1 MKNMARGVIL
11 SANQRSKQDMLTA
24 PELTVIGIIAVLLA
38 LIAFTRLR
46 IDIIALIVLLM
57 VALTRLVSPADAL
70 SGFSSSVVITIIGL
84 LVITRGLEQAGVM
97 QWVARQ
103 LQTYGRG
110 SEAKLI
116 ALVMSAGAAVSLL
129 MNNVAAGA
137 VLLPAVLQV
146 SRDGG
151 AAASKLMMPLAFGVT
166 VGGMAT
172 YFTTAN
178 ILMSELL
185 IAQGIAGLG
194 MLDFLP
200 VGGMIVAAGLLYMLS
215 FGRRLLPNR
224 ASLTQSFHQVDL
236 RDTYELAEQMWQV
249 RVAPGSRLANQ
260 TVQDSDINAELGLT
274 VAAVWRG
281 GETIT
286 IPKSNQMIYPADE
299 LLIVGREDRL
309 EQLLAW
315 GNELIDSEKHAV
327 QGVLPI
333 EPIEIMIAPRS
344 NAIGKTLSQMKLN
357 RDAGLLAMALWRDG
371 QSFHTDVRKM
381 PLQVGDAILVV
392 GQSSDIQN
400 LSHNSNF
407 ILPAGE
413 YSAQAVES
421 RKAPYAV
428 GITAIVLALAF
439 LNIVALPIAML
450 AGAAAMV
457 LTRCLRM
464 EQFYDAVDWRTI
476 FLVAGMLPL
485 SLAMAETGLADRVGA
500 LLEVGLMNASPLLLF
515 AVIALLTMMVAQVI
529 GGQVT
534 PLLVG
539 PIAIKAAL
547 QMGIDPRAMALAV
560 AMACSLA
567 FITPISHPV
576 NILVMG
582 PGGYKFSDFSKV
594 GFGMTLVT
602 LLTMMLGLALLW
614 GV

>member
-1 MKNMARGVIL
+1 MPFRPRKVIL
-11 SANQRSKQDMLTA
+11 VPMNPNALSS
-24 PELTVIGIIAVLLA
+24 PELTVIAIIVAALA

-46 IDIIALIVLLM
+46 IDIIALLVLLM
-57 VALTRLVSPADAL
+57 VTLTGLVPADAAL

-84 LVITRGLEQAGVM
+84 LVITRGLEQTGVM

-103 LQTYGRG
+103 LQAYGRG

-116 ALVMSAGAAVSLL
+116 ALVMAAGAAVSLL
-129 MNNVAAGA
+129 MNNVAAAA

-146 SRDGG
+146 ARDGDV
-151 AAASKLMMPLAFGVT
+151 AASKLMIPLAFGVT
-166 VGGMAT
+166 LGGMAT

-194 MLDFLP
+194 MLDFMP
-200 VGGMIVAAGLLYMLS
+200 VGGMIVAAGLLYMLLA
-215 FGRRLLPNR
+215 GRRALPDR
-224 ASLTQSFHQVDL
+224 VSLSQAYHHVNL
-236 RDTYELAEQMWQV
+236 RDTYELAEQIWRV
-249 RVAPGSRLANQ
+249 RVNPGSRLARQ
-260 TVQDSDINAELGLT
+260 TVQESDINAELGLT

-281 GETIT
+281 RETIT
-286 IPKSNQMIYPADE
+286 IPKSSQVIYPADE
-299 LLIVGREDRL
+299 LLIVGREERL
-309 EQLLAW
+309 RQLLAW
-315 GNELIDSEKHAV
+315 DIELIEDGARAAADE
-327 QGVLPI
+327 LPI

-344 NAIGKTLSQMKLN
+344 TAIGKTLSELKLN

-371 QSFHTDVRKM
+371 ESFHTDVRKM

-392 GQSSDIQN
+392 GQSADIQK
-400 LSHNSNF
+400 LSRNSNF

-413 YSAQAVES
+413 YSAQTIAS
-421 RKAPYAV
+421 GKAPYAL
-428 GITAIVLALAF
+428 GITAIALALAIF
-439 LNIVALPIAML
+439 NIIPLAIAML
-450 AGAAAMV
+450 AGAAAMA

-464 EQFYDAVDWRTI
+464 DQFYAAVDWRTV

-485 SLAMAETGLADRVGA
+485 SLAITESGLADRVGA
-500 LLEVGLMNASPLLLF
+500 FLELRLSDASPLLLT
-515 AVIALLTMMVAQVI
+515 AVIALLTMVVVQVI

-547 QMGIDPRAMALAV
+547 QLGIDPRAMALAV

-576 NILVMG
+576 NILMMG
-582 PGGYKFSDFSKV
+582 PGGYRFSDFLKV
-594 GFGMTLVT
+594 GAGMTVVALAAM
-602 LLTMMLGLALLW
+602 LLGLALLW

>member
-1 MKNMARGVIL
+1 
-11 SANQRSKQDMLTA
+11 MLTY
-24 PELTVIGIIAVLLA
+24 PELTVIGIIVVLLA

-46 IDIIALIVLLM
+46 IDIIALLVLLM
-57 VALTRLVSPADAL
+57 VALTRLVPASDAL

-84 LVITRGLEQAGVM
+84 LVITRGLEQTGVM

-103 LQTYGRG
+103 LSAFGRG

-116 ALVMSAGAAVSLL
+116 ALVMLAGAAVSLL

-151 AAASKLMMPLAFGVT
+151 VAASKLMIPLAFGVT
-166 VGGMAT
+166 LGGMAT

-194 MLDFLP
+194 MLDFMP
-200 VGGMIVAAGLLYMLS
+200 VGGMIVAAGLLYMLL
-215 FGRRLLPNR
+215 FGRRTLPDR
-224 ASLTQSFHQVDL
+224 ASLTQSFHQIDL

-249 RVAPGSRLANQ
+249 RVTPGSRLAYQ
-260 TVQDSDINAELGLT
+260 TVQESDINAELGLT
-274 VAAVWRG
+274 VAAIWRER
-281 GETIT
+281 ETIT
-286 IPKSNQMIYPADE
+286 IPKSTQVIYPADE

-315 GNELIDSEKHAV
+315 GNELIESDKHAV

-413 YSAQAVES
+413 YSAQAIES
-421 RKAPYAV
+421 RKAPYAIL
-428 GITAIVLALAF
+428 ITASALALAIF
-439 LNIVALPIAML
+439 NIIPLPIAML

-464 EQFYDAVDWRTI
+464 EQFYAAVDWRTI
-476 FLVAGMLPL
+476 FLIAGMLPL
-485 SLAMAETGLADRVGA
+485 SLAMAETGLADRVGTI
-500 LLEVGLMNASPLLLF
+500 LELSLMNASPLLLF
-515 AVIALLTMMVAQVI
+515 AAIALLTMLVVQVI

-547 QMGIDPRAMALAV
+547 QLGIDPRAMALAV
-560 AMACSLA
+560 AMSCSLA

-576 NILVMG
+576 NILMMG

-594 GFGMTLVT
+594 GIGMTIVT
-602 LLTMMLGLALLW
+602 LLAMMLGLTVIW

>member
-1 MKNMARGVIL
+1 
-11 SANQRSKQDMLTA
+11 MLTSA
-24 PELTVIGIIAVLLA
+24 ETTVIGIIAILLG
-38 LIAFTRLR
+38 LIFFTRLR
-46 IDIIALIVLLM
+46 IDIIALLVLLM
-57 VALTRLVSPADAL
+57 VALARLVPADAAL

-84 LVITRGLEQAGVM
+84 LVITRALEQTGVM
-97 QWVARQ
+97 QWIARQ

-116 ALVMSAGAAVSLL
+116 ALVMSAGAAVSLF
-129 MNNVAAGA
+129 MNNVAAAA

-146 SRDGG
+146 ARESGV
-151 AAASKLMMPLAFGVT
+151 AASKLMIPLAFGVT

-178 ILMSELL
+178 ILMSEVL

-194 MLDFLP
+194 MLDFVP
-200 VGGMIVAAGLLYMLS
+200 VGGMIVAAGLLYMLVL
-215 FGRRLLPNR
+215 GRRLLPDR

-236 RDTYELAEQMWQV
+236 HDTYELAEQMWQV

-260 TVQDSDINAELGLT
+260 TVQESDINAELGLT

-281 GETIT
+281 RETIT

-315 GNELIDSEKHAV
+315 GNELIESDKHAV
-327 QGVLPI
+327 QGELPI

-381 PLQVGDAILVV
+381 PLKVGDAILVV
-392 GQSSDIQN
+392 GQSTDIQN
-400 LSHNSNF
+400 LSNNSNF

-413 YSAQAVES
+413 YSAQSIES
-421 RKAPYAV
+421 GKAPYAV
-428 GITAIVLALAF
+428 GITVMVLALAI
-439 LNIVALPIAML
+439 LQIVHLPIAML

-464 EQFYDAVDWRTI
+464 EEFYAAVDWRTI

-485 SLAMAETGLADRVGA
+485 SLALTETGLADRVGA
-500 LLEVGLMNASPLLLF
+500 FMELRLMNASPLLLF
-515 AVIALLTMMVAQVI
+515 AVNALLTMLVVQVI

-539 PIAIKAAL
+539 PIAINAAL
-547 QMGIDPRAMALAV
+547 QMGVDPRAMAVAV

-576 NILVMG
+576 NILMMG

-594 GFGMTLVT
+594 GLGMTIVT
-602 LLTMMLGLALLW
+602 LLTMLLGFSLLW

>member
-1 MKNMARGVIL
+1 
-11 SANQRSKQDMLTA
+11 MLTS
-24 PELTVIGIIAVLLA
+24 PEITVIGIIAILLG
-38 LIAFTRLR
+38 LIFFTRLR
-46 IDIIALIVLLM
+46 IDIIALLVLLM
-57 VALTRLVSPADAL
+57 VALAQLVPPSDAL

-84 LVITRGLEQAGVM
+84 LVITRALQQTGVM
-97 QWVARQ
+97 QWIARQ

-116 ALVMSAGAAVSLL
+116 ALVMSAGAAVSLF

-146 SRDGG
+146 SRDSGVS
-151 AAASKLMMPLAFGVT
+151 ASKLMIPLAFGVT

-178 ILMSELL
+178 ILMSEVL

-194 MLDFLP
+194 MLDFVP
-200 VGGMIVAAGLLYMLS
+200 VGGMIVAAGLLYMLL
-215 FGRRLLPNR
+215 FGRQLLPDR
-224 ASLTQSFHQVDL
+224 ASLTQSFHQIDL

-249 RVAPGSRLANQ
+249 RVTPGSRLANQ
-260 TVQDSDINAELGLT
+260 TVQESDINAELGLT

-281 GETIT
+281 RETIT

-315 GNELIDSEKHAV
+315 GNELIESDKHAV

-344 NAIGKTLSQMKLN
+344 TAIGKTLSQMKLN

-381 PLQVGDAILVV
+381 PLKVGDAILVV

-400 LSHNSNF
+400 LSNNSNF

-413 YSAQAVES
+413 YSAQAIES
-421 RKAPYAV
+421 RKAPFAV
-428 GITAIVLALAF
+428 GITVMVLALAI
-439 LNIVALPIAML
+439 LQIVHLPIAML

-464 EQFYDAVDWRTI
+464 EEFYAAVDWRTI

-485 SLAMAETGLADRVGA
+485 SLALTETGLADRVGA
-500 LLEVGLMNASPLLLF
+500 FLEMSLMNASPLLLF
-515 AVIALLTMMVAQVI
+515 AVIALLTMLVVQVI

-539 PIAIKAAL
+539 PIAINAAL
-547 QMGIDPRAMALAV
+547 QMGIDPRAMAVAV

-576 NILVMG
+576 NILMMG

-594 GFGMTLVT
+594 GIGMTIVT
-602 LLTMMLGLALLW
+602 LLTMLLGFSLLW

>member
-1 MKNMARGVIL
+1 
-11 SANQRSKQDMLTA
+11 MLTY
-24 PELTVIGIIAVLLA
+24 PEITVIGIIIVLLA

-46 IDIIALIVLLM
+46 IDIIALLVLLM
-57 VALTRLVSPADAL
+57 VALARLVPAGDAL

-84 LVITRGLEQAGVM
+84 LVITRGLEQTGVM

-103 LQTYGRG
+103 LYAFGRG
-110 SEAKLI
+110 SEPKLI

-129 MNNVAAGA
+129 MNNVAAAA

-151 AAASKLMMPLAFGVT
+151 VAASKLMIPLAFGVT

-185 IAQGIAGLG
+185 IAQGIAGLT
-194 MLDFLP
+194 MLDFMP
-200 VGGMIVAAGLLYMLS
+200 VGGMIVAAGLLYMLLL
-215 FGRRLLPNR
+215 GRRLLPER
-224 ASLTQSFHQVDL
+224 ASLTQSLHQINL
-236 RDTYELAEQMWQV
+236 HDTYELADRMWLV
-249 RVAPGSRLANQ
+249 RVMPGSRLAHQ
-260 TVQDSDINAELGLT
+260 TVQESDINAKLGLT
-274 VAAVWRG
+274 VAAIWRG
-281 GETIT
+281 RETIT
-286 IPKSNQMIYPADE
+286 IPKSTQVIYPADE
-299 LLIVGREDRL
+299 LLIVGREERL
-309 EQLLAW
+309 QLFLAW
-315 GNELIDSEKHAV
+315 GIDVIEDGAQAVASE
-327 QGVLPI
+327 LPI

-344 NAIGKTLSQMKLN
+344 NAIGKTLSQLKLN
-357 RDAGLLAMALWRDG
+357 RDSGLLAVALWRDG

-400 LSHNSNF
+400 LSHNSSF

-413 YSAQAVES
+413 YSAQAIDGS
-421 RKAPYAV
+421 KAPYAI
-428 GITAIVLALAF
+428 GITALVLALSF
-439 LNIVALPIAML
+439 LNLVPLAIAML

-464 EQFYDAVDWRTI
+464 EQFYEAVDWRTV
-476 FLVAGMLPL
+476 FLIAGMLPL
-485 SLAMAETGLADRVGA
+485 SLAITETGLADRVGTI
-500 LLEVGLMNASPLLLF
+500 LELSLSNASPLLLF
-515 AVIALLTMMVAQVI
+515 AAIALLTMLVVQVI

-547 QMGIDPRAMALAV
+547 QLGIDPRAMALAV

-576 NILVMG
+576 NILMMG
-582 PGGYKFSDFSKV
+582 PGGYKFSDFPKV
-594 GFGMTLVT
+594 GLGMTIVT
-602 LLTMMLGLALLW
+602 LVAMMLGLALLW

>member
-1 MKNMARGVIL
+1 ML
-11 SANQRSKQDMLTA
+11 SL
-24 PELTVIGIIAVLLA
+24 PEITVIGIILVLLA
-38 LIAFTRLR
+38 LIGFTRLR
-46 IDIIALIVLLM
+46 IDLIALLVLLM
-57 VALTRLVSPADAL
+57 VALTGLVPPGDAL
-70 SGFSSSVVITIIGL
+70 SGFSSAVVITIIGL
-84 LVITRGLEQAGVM
+84 LAVTRGLEQTGVM
-97 QWVARQ
+97 QWVARG
-103 LQTYGRG
+103 LQAYGRG

-129 MNNVAAGA
+129 MNNVAAAA
-137 VLLPAVLQV
+137 VLLPAILQV
-146 SRDGG
+146 SRDSGV
-151 AAASKLMMPLAFGVT
+151 AASKLMIPLAFGVT

-185 IAQGIAGLG
+185 ISQGIAGLG
-194 MLDFLP
+194 MWDFMP
-200 VGGMIVAAGLLYMLS
+200 VGGMIVATGLLYMLL
-215 FGRRLLPNR
+215 FGRRALPDR
-224 ASLTQSFHQVDL
+224 ASLTQFFHQDDL
-236 RDTYELAEQMWQV
+236 HDTYELADRMWLV
-249 RVAPGSRLANQ
+249 RVLPGSRLAQQ
-260 TVQDSDINAELGLT
+260 TVQESDINAELGLT

-281 GETIT
+281 RETIA
-286 IPKSNQMIYPADE
+286 IPKSTQVIYPADK
-299 LLIVGREDRL
+299 LLIVGREERL
-309 EQLLAW
+309 QQLMAW
-315 GNELIDSEKHAV
+315 GIELIEGGA
-327 QGVLPI
+327 QAAAGELPI

-400 LSHNSNF
+400 LSRNSNF

-413 YSAQAVES
+413 YSAQATDS
-421 RKAPYAV
+421 RKAPFAV
-428 GITAIVLALAF
+428 GITVLVLSLSF
-439 LNIVALPIAML
+439 LNIVPLPIAML
-450 AGAAAMV
+450 AGAAAMA

-464 EQFYDAVDWRTI
+464 EQFYAAVDWRTI

-485 SLAMAETGLADRVGA
+485 SLAITETGLADRVSA
-500 LLEVGLMNASPLLLF
+500 FLESGLMNASPLLLF
-515 AVIALLTMMVAQVI
+515 AVIALLTMLVVQVI

-539 PIAIKAAL
+539 PIAINAAL
-547 QMGIDPRAMALAV
+547 QLGLDPRAMAVAV

-576 NILVMG
+576 NILMMG
-582 PGGYKFSDFSKV
+582 PGGYKFSDFPKV
-594 GFGMTLVT
+594 GAGMTIVT
-602 LLTMMLGLALLW
+602 LLAMLLGLKVIW

>member
-1 MKNMARGVIL
+1 
-11 SANQRSKQDMLTA
+11 MLTT
-24 PELTVIGIIAVLLA
+24 PEITVIGIIAILLG
-38 LIAFTRLR
+38 LIFFTRLR
-46 IDIIALIVLLM
+46 IDLIALLVLLM
-57 VALTRLVSPADAL
+57 VALTRLVAPSDAL

-84 LVITRGLEQAGVM
+84 LVITRALEQTGVM
-97 QWVARQ
+97 QWAARQ

-116 ALVMSAGAAVSLL
+116 ALVMSAGAAVSLI

-146 SRDGG
+146 SRDSGV
-151 AAASKLMMPLAFGVT
+151 AASKLMIPLAFGVT

-178 ILMSELL
+178 ILMSEVL

-194 MLDFLP
+194 MLDFMP
-200 VGGMIVAAGLLYMLS
+200 VGGMIVAAGLLYMLV
-215 FGRRLLPNR
+215 FGRRLLPDR

-236 RDTYELAEQMWQV
+236 HDTYDLAEQMWQV
-249 RVAPGSRLANQ
+249 RVNPGSRLANQ
-260 TVQDSDINAELGLT
+260 TVQESDINAELGLT

-281 GETIT
+281 RETIT

-309 EQLLAW
+309 AQLLAW
-315 GNELIDSEKHAV
+315 GNELIESDKHAV

-344 NAIGKTLSQMKLN
+344 NAIGKTLSEMKLN

-400 LSHNSNF
+400 LSNNSNF

-413 YSAQAVES
+413 YSAQATES
-421 RKAPYAV
+421 GKAPYAV
-428 GITAIVLALAF
+428 GITVMVLALAF
-439 LNIVALPIAML
+439 LQIAPTPIAML

-464 EQFYDAVDWRTI
+464 EQFYAAVDWRTI

-485 SLAMAETGLADRVGA
+485 SLALTETGLADRIGA
-500 LLEVGLMNASPLLLF
+500 FLELSLTNASPLLLF
-515 AVIALLTMMVAQVI
+515 AAIALLTMLVVQVI

-547 QMGIDPRAMALAV
+547 QMGIDPRAMAVAV

-567 FITPISHPV
+567 FITPMSHPV
-576 NILVMG
+576 NILMMG

-594 GFGMTLVT
+594 GIGMTIVT
-602 LLTMMLGLALLW
+602 LLTMLLGFSLLW

>member
-1 MKNMARGVIL
+1 
-11 SANQRSKQDMLTA
+11 MLTS
-24 PELTVIGIIAVLLA
+24 PEITVIGIIAILLG
-38 LIAFTRLR
+38 LIFFTRLR
-46 IDIIALIVLLM
+46 IDIIALLVLLM
-57 VALTRLVSPADAL
+57 VALAQLVPPGDAL

-84 LVITRGLEQAGVM
+84 LVMTRALEQTGVM
-97 QWVARQ
+97 QWIARQ
-103 LQTYGRG
+103 LQSYGRG

-116 ALVMSAGAAVSLL
+116 ALVMSVGAAVSLF

-151 AAASKLMMPLAFGVT
+151 VSASKLMIPLAFGVT

-178 ILMSELL
+178 ILMSEVL

-194 MLDFLP
+194 MLDFAP
-200 VGGMIVAAGLLYMLS
+200 VGGMIVAAGLLYMLL
-215 FGRRLLPNR
+215 FGRRLLPDR
-224 ASLTQSFHQVDL
+224 ASLTQSFHQDDL
-236 RDTYELAEQMWQV
+236 HDTYELAEQMWQV
-249 RVAPGSRLANQ
+249 RVTPGSRLANQ
-260 TVQDSDINAELGLT
+260 TVQESDINAELGLT

-281 GETIT
+281 RETIT

-315 GNELIDSEKHAV
+315 GNELIESDTHAV
-327 QGVLPI
+327 QGELPI

-400 LSHNSNF
+400 LSNNSNF

-413 YSAQAVES
+413 YSAQAIES
-421 RKAPYAV
+421 RKAPFAV
-428 GITAIVLALAF
+428 GITVVVLALAI
-439 LNIVALPIAML
+439 LQIVHLPIAML

-464 EQFYDAVDWRTI
+464 EEFYAAVDWRTI

-485 SLAMAETGLADRVGA
+485 SLALTETGLADRVGA
-500 LLEVGLMNASPLLLF
+500 FLEMSLMNASPLLLF
-515 AVIALLTMMVAQVI
+515 AVIALLTMLVVQVI

-539 PIAIKAAL
+539 PIAINAAL
-547 QMGIDPRAMALAV
+547 QMGIDPRAMAVAV

-567 FITPISHPV
+567 FMTPISHPV
-576 NILVMG
+576 NILMMG

-594 GFGMTLVT
+594 GIGMTIVT
-602 LLTMMLGLALLW
+602 LLTMLLGFSLLW

>member
-1 MKNMARGVIL
+1 
-11 SANQRSKQDMLTA
+11 MLTY
-24 PELTVIGIIAVLLA
+24 PELTVIGIIVILLA

-46 IDIIALIVLLM
+46 IDLIALLVLLM
-57 VALTRLVSPADAL
+57 VALTQLVPPGDAL
-70 SGFSSSVVITIIGL
+70 SGFSSAVVITIIGL
-84 LVITRGLEQAGVM
+84 LVITRSLEQTGVM

-103 LQTYGRG
+103 LCAYGRG

-129 MNNVAAGA
+129 MNNVAAAA

-151 AAASKLMMPLAFGVT
+151 VAASKLMIPLAFGVT

-194 MLDFLP
+194 MLDFMP
-200 VGGMIVAAGLLYMLS
+200 VGGMIVAAGLLYMLL
-215 FGRRLLPNR
+215 FGRRLLPDR

-236 RDTYELAEQMWQV
+236 RDTYELADRMWLA
-249 RVAPGSRLANQ
+249 RVMPGSRLAHQ
-260 TVQDSDINAELGLT
+260 TVQDSDINAALGLT

-281 GETIT
+281 RETIT
-286 IPKSNQMIYPADE
+286 IPKSTQVIYPDDE
-299 LLIVGREDRL
+299 LLIVGREERL
-309 EQLLAW
+309 QQLLAW
-315 GNELIDSEKHAV
+315 GIELIEGGARAV
-327 QGVLPI
+327 AGELPI

-344 NAIGKTLSQMKLN
+344 NAIGKTLSEMKLN

-371 QSFHTDVRKM
+371 RSYHTDVRKM

-392 GQSSDIQN
+392 GQSPDIQN
-400 LSHNSNF
+400 LSNNSNF

-413 YSAQAVES
+413 YSAQTVES

-428 GITAIVLALAF
+428 GITAIVLALSF
-439 LNIVALPIAML
+439 LNIVPLPIAML

-464 EQFYDAVDWRTI
+464 EQFYAAVDWRTI

-485 SLAMAETGLADRVGA
+485 SLAITETGLADRVGA
-500 LLEVGLMNASPLLLF
+500 FLELSLMNASPLSLF
-515 AVIALLTMMVAQVI
+515 AVIVLLTMLVVQVI

-567 FITPISHPV
+567 FLTPISHPV
-576 NILVMG
+576 NILMMG

-594 GFGMTLVT
+594 GIGMTIVT
-602 LLTMMLGLALLW
+602 LLAMMLGLTLIW

>member
-1 MKNMARGVIL
+1 
-11 SANQRSKQDMLTA
+11 MLTS
-24 PELTVIGIIAVLLA
+24 PEITVIGIIAILLG
-38 LIAFTRLR
+38 LIFFTRLR
-46 IDIIALIVLLM
+46 IDIIALLVLLM
-57 VALTRLVSPADAL
+57 VALAQLVPPSDAL

-84 LVITRGLEQAGVM
+84 LVITRALQQTGVM
-97 QWVARQ
+97 QWIARQ

-116 ALVMSAGAAVSLL
+116 ALVMSAGAAVSLF
-129 MNNVAAGA
+129 MSNVAAGA

-146 SRDGG
+146 SRDSGVS
-151 AAASKLMMPLAFGVT
+151 ASKLMIPLAFGVT

-178 ILMSELL
+178 ILMSEVL

-194 MLDFLP
+194 MLDFVP
-200 VGGMIVAAGLLYMLS
+200 VGGMIVAAGLLYMLL
-215 FGRRLLPNR
+215 FGRQLLPDR
-224 ASLTQSFHQVDL
+224 ASLTQSFHQIDL

-260 TVQDSDINAELGLT
+260 TVQESDINAELGLT

-281 GETIT
+281 RETIT

-315 GNELIDSEKHAV
+315 GNELIESDKHAV

-344 NAIGKTLSQMKLN
+344 TAIGKTLSQMKLN

-381 PLQVGDAILVV
+381 PLKVGDAILVV

-400 LSHNSNF
+400 LSNNSNF

-413 YSAQAVES
+413 YSAQAIES
-421 RKAPYAV
+421 RKAPFAV
-428 GITAIVLALAF
+428 GITVMVLALAV
-439 LNIVALPIAML
+439 LQIVHLPIAML

-464 EQFYDAVDWRTI
+464 EEFYAAVDWRTI

-485 SLAMAETGLADRVGA
+485 SLALTETGLADRVGA
-500 LLEVGLMNASPLLLF
+500 FLEMSLMNASPLLLF
-515 AVIALLTMMVAQVI
+515 AVIALLTMLVVQVI

-539 PIAIKAAL
+539 PIAINAAL
-547 QMGIDPRAMALAV
+547 QMGIDPRAMAVAV

-576 NILVMG
+576 NILMMG

-594 GFGMTLVT
+594 GIGMTIVT
-602 LLTMMLGLALLW
+602 LLTMLLGFSLLW

>member
-1 MKNMARGVIL
+1 
-11 SANQRSKQDMLTA
+11 MLTM
-24 PELTVIGIIAVLLA
+24 PELTVIAIIAVTLA

-46 IDIIALIVLLM
+46 IDLIALLVLLM
-57 VALTRLVSPADAL
+57 VALTELVPAAAAL

-84 LVITRGLEQAGVM
+84 LVITRGLEQTGVM

-103 LQTYGRG
+103 LQVYGRG

-146 SRDGG
+146 GRDCGV
-151 AAASKLMMPLAFGVT
+151 AASKLMIPLAFGVT

-185 IAQGIAGLG
+185 IAQGITGLG
-194 MLDFLP
+194 ILDFMP
-200 VGGMIVAAGLLYMLS
+200 VGGMIVAAGLLYMLLI
-215 FGRRLLPNR
+215 GRRLLPDG
-224 ASLTQSFHQVDL
+224 AALAQSSRQVDL
-236 RDTYELAEQMWQV
+236 RATYDMAGRMWQV
-249 RVAPGSRLANQ
+249 RVAPDSRLANQ
-260 TVQDSDINAELGLT
+260 TVQESDINAELGLT

-281 GETIT
+281 NETIA

-299 LLIVGREDRL
+299 LLIVGQEDRL
-309 EQLLAW
+309 QKLLDW
-315 GNELIDSEKHAV
+315 GNELIESGQRAV
-327 QGVLPI
+327 RGELPI

-344 NAIGKTLSQMKLN
+344 NAIGKTLSDMKLN

-371 QSFHTDVRKM
+371 QSFHADVRKI
-381 PLQVGDAILVV
+381 PLQVGDAILVM
-392 GQSSDIQN
+392 GQSSDIHN

-413 YSAQAVES
+413 YSAQATDS

-439 LNIVALPIAML
+439 LNIAPLPIAML
-450 AGAAAMV
+450 AGAAAMA
-457 LTRCLRM
+457 LTRCLTM
-464 EQFYDAVDWRTI
+464 EQFYTAVDWRTI

-485 SLAMAETGLADRVGA
+485 SLAITETGLADRVGL
-500 LLEVGLMNASPLLLF
+500 LLEMSLMNASPLLLF
-515 AVIALLTMMVAQVI
+515 AVIALLTMLVVQVI

-547 QMGIDPRAMALAV
+547 QMGIDPRAMAVAV

-576 NILVMG
+576 NILMMG
-582 PGGYKFSDFSKV
+582 PGGYKFSDFFKV
-594 GFGMTLVT
+594 GLGMTVVA
-602 LLTMMLGLALLW
+602 LLTMLLGLALVW

>member
-1 MKNMARGVIL
+1 
-11 SANQRSKQDMLTA
+11 MLTI
-24 PELTVIGIIAVLLA
+24 PELTVIGIIGVTLA

-46 IDIIALIVLLM
+46 IDIIALLALLM
-57 VALTRLVSPADAL
+57 VALTELVPAAAAL

-84 LVITRGLEQAGVM
+84 LVITSGLEQTGVM
-97 QWVARQ
+97 QWVARW
-103 LQTYGRG
+103 LQAYGRG

-146 SRDGG
+146 SRDSGV
-151 AAASKLMMPLAFGVT
+151 AASKLMIPLAFGVT

-185 IAQGIAGLG
+185 IAQDIAGLG
-194 MLDFLP
+194 FLDFLP
-200 VGGMIVAAGLLYMLS
+200 VGGLIVAAGLLYMLL
-215 FGRRLLPNR
+215 FGRRLLPDR
-224 ASLTQSFHQVDL
+224 PLLAHAFHQDNL
-236 RDTYELAEQMWQV
+236 HDTYELAEQMWLV
-249 RVAPGSRLANQ
+249 RVLPGSRLARQ
-260 TVQDSDINAELGLT
+260 TVQESDINAELGLT

-281 GETIT
+281 RETIT
-286 IPKSNQMIYPADE
+286 IPKSTQMIYPADE
-299 LLIVGREDRL
+299 LLIVGREERL
-309 EQLLAW
+309 QQLLAW
-315 GNELIDSEKHAV
+315 GAELVEGGAYAV
-327 QGVLPI
+327 ADELPI

-344 NAIGKTLSQMKLN
+344 NAIGKTLSQLKLN
-357 RDAGLLAMALWRDG
+357 RDAGLLAVALWRDG
-371 QSFHTDVRKM
+371 QSLHTDVRKI

-392 GQSSDIQN
+392 GQSADIQN

-413 YSAQAVES
+413 YSAQATDS

-428 GITAIVLALAF
+428 GITAVVLTLAI
-439 LNIVALPIAML
+439 LNVIPLPIAML
-450 AGAAAMV
+450 AGAAAMA
-457 LTRCLRM
+457 LSGCLSM
-464 EQFYDAVDWRTI
+464 QQFYAAVDWRVI

-485 SLAMAETGLADRVGA
+485 SLAITETGLADRVGA
-500 LLEVGLMNASPLLLF
+500 LLELNLMNASSLLLF
-515 AVIALLTMMVAQVI
+515 AVIALVTMVVVQVI

-547 QMGIDPRAMALAV
+547 QMGIDPRAMAVAV

-576 NILVMG
+576 NILIMG
-582 PGGYKFSDFSKV
+582 PGGYKFSDFSRV
-594 GFGMTLVT
+594 GAGMTVVA
-602 LLTMMLGLALLW
+602 LLTMLLGLALIW

>member
-1 MKNMARGVIL
+1 
-11 SANQRSKQDMLTA
+11 MLTSA
-24 PELTVIGIIAVLLA
+24 ETTVIGIIAILLG
-38 LIAFTRLR
+38 LIFFTRLR
-46 IDIIALIVLLM
+46 IDIIALLVLLM
-57 VALTRLVSPADAL
+57 VALARLVPADAAL

-84 LVITRGLEQAGVM
+84 LVITRALEQTGVM
-97 QWVARQ
+97 QWIARQ

-116 ALVMSAGAAVSLL
+116 ALVMSAGAAVSLF
-129 MNNVAAGA
+129 MNNVAAAA

-146 SRDGG
+146 ARESGV
-151 AAASKLMMPLAFGVT
+151 AASKLMIPLAFGVT

-178 ILMSELL
+178 ILMSEVL

-194 MLDFLP
+194 MLDFVP
-200 VGGMIVAAGLLYMLS
+200 VGGMIVAAGLLYMLLL
-215 FGRRLLPNR
+215 GRRLLPDR

-236 RDTYELAEQMWQV
+236 HDTYELAEQMWQV

-260 TVQDSDINAELGLT
+260 TVQESDINAELGLT

-281 GETIT
+281 RETIT

-315 GNELIDSEKHAV
+315 GNELIESDKHEV
-327 QGVLPI
+327 QGELPI

-400 LSHNSNF
+400 LSNNSNF

-413 YSAQAVES
+413 YSAQSIES
-421 RKAPYAV
+421 GKATYAV
-428 GITAIVLALAF
+428 GITVMVLALAI
-439 LNIVALPIAML
+439 LQIVHLPIAML

-464 EQFYDAVDWRTI
+464 EEFYAAVDWRTI

-485 SLAMAETGLADRVGA
+485 SLALTETGLADRVGA
-500 LLEVGLMNASPLLLF
+500 FLEMSLMNASPLLLF
-515 AVIALLTMMVAQVI
+515 AVNALLTMLVVQVI

-539 PIAIKAAL
+539 PIAINAAL
-547 QMGIDPRAMALAV
+547 QMGVDPRAMAVAV

-576 NILVMG
+576 NILMMG

-594 GFGMTLVT
+594 GLGMTIVT
-602 LLTMMLGLALLW
+602 LLTMLLGFSLLW

>member
-1 MKNMARGVIL
+1 
-11 SANQRSKQDMLTA
+11 MLTTG
-24 PELTVIGIIAVLLA
+24 ETTVIAIIAILLG
-38 LIAFTRLR
+38 LIFFTRLR
-46 IDIIALIVLLM
+46 IDIIALLVLLM
-57 VALTRLVSPADAL
+57 VALTQLVPASAAL

-84 LVITRGLEQAGVM
+84 LVITRGLEQTGVM

-103 LQTYGRG
+103 LHAYGRG

-146 SRDGG
+146 SRASGV
-151 AAASKLMMPLAFGVT
+151 AASKLMIPLAFGVT

-194 MLDFLP
+194 MLDFMP
-200 VGGMIVAAGLLYMLS
+200 VGGMIVAAGLLYMLL
-215 FGRRLLPNR
+215 FGRRTLPDR
-224 ASLTQSFHQVDL
+224 AALTDSTHQVDL
-236 RDTYELAEQMWQV
+236 RQAYELAERMWQV
-249 RVAPGSRLANQ
+249 RVTAGSRLANQ
-260 TVQDSDINAELGLT
+260 TVQESDINAELGLT

-281 GETIT
+281 RETIT

-315 GNELIDSEKHAV
+315 GNELIESDKHAV
-327 QGVLPI
+327 KGELPI

-344 NAIGKTLSQMKLN
+344 NAIGRTLSDMKLN

-371 QSFHTDVRKM
+371 KSFHTDVRNM

-392 GQSSDIQN
+392 GTSADIHN
-400 LSHNSNF
+400 LSRNSNF

-413 YSAQAVES
+413 YSAQTIES
-421 RKAPYAV
+421 GKAPYAV

-439 LNIVALPIAML
+439 ANIVPLPIAML
-450 AGAAAMV
+450 AGATAMA
-457 LTRCLRM
+457 LAGCLKI
-464 EQFYDAVDWRTI
+464 EQFYTAVDWRTV

-485 SLAMAETGLADRVGA
+485 SLAITETGLADRVGA
-500 LLEVGLMNASPLLLF
+500 FLELSLMDASPLLLL
-515 AVIALLTMMVAQVI
+515 AVIALLTMLVVQVI

-560 AMACSLA
+560 AMSCSLA

-582 PGGYKFSDFSKV
+582 AGGYKFSDFSRV
-594 GFGMTLVT
+594 GIGMTIVT
-602 LLTMMLGLALLW
+602 LLTMLLGLALLW

>member
-1 MKNMARGVIL
+1 
-11 SANQRSKQDMLTA
+11 MLTSA
-24 PELTVIGIIAVLLA
+24 ELTVIGIIAILLG
-38 LIAFTRLR
+38 LIFFTRLR
-46 IDIIALIVLLM
+46 IDIIALLVLLT
-57 VALTRLVSPADAL
+57 VALARLVPADAAL

-84 LVITRGLEQAGVM
+84 LVITSGLEQTGVM
-97 QWVARQ
+97 QWAARQ

-116 ALVMSAGAAVSLL
+116 ALVMAAGAAVSLL
-129 MNNVAAGA
+129 MNNVAAAA

-146 SRDGG
+146 SRDSGV
-151 AAASKLMMPLAFGVT
+151 AASKLMIPLAFGVT

-185 IAQGIAGLG
+185 TAQGIAGLG
-194 MLDFLP
+194 MLDFMP
-200 VGGMIVAAGLLYMLS
+200 VGGMIVAAGLLYMLLI
-215 FGRRLLPNR
+215 GRRLLPDR
-224 ASLTQSFHQVDL
+224 ASLTQAFNQVDL
-236 RDTYELAEQMWQV
+236 RDTYDLAERMWLV
-249 RVAPGSRLANQ
+249 RVLPGSRLAHQ
-260 TVQDSDINAELGLT
+260 TVGESDINAELGLT

-281 GETIT
+281 RETIT
-286 IPKSNQMIYPADE
+286 IPKSKQMIYPADK

-309 EQLLAW
+309 QQLLAW
-315 GNELIDSEKHAV
+315 GNELIEGGAKAV
-327 QGVLPI
+327 AGELPI
-333 EPIEIMIAPRS
+333 EPIEITIAPRS
-344 NAIGKTLSQMKLN
+344 DAIGKTLSQMKLN

-392 GQSSDIQN
+392 GQTADIEN
-400 LSHNSNF
+400 LSQNSNY

-413 YSAQAVES
+413 YSAQAIDS

-428 GITAIVLALAF
+428 GITAIVLTLSF
-439 LNIVALPIAML
+439 LNLLPIAIAML

-464 EQFYDAVDWRTI
+464 QQFYAAVDWRTV

-485 SLAMAETGLADRVGA
+485 SLAITESGLADRVGA
-500 LLEVGLMNASPLLLF
+500 FLELSLMNASPLLLF
-515 AVIALLTMMVAQVI
+515 AVIALLTMLVVQVI

-547 QMGIDPRAMALAV
+547 QMGIDPRALALAV

-576 NILVMG
+576 NILMMG

-594 GFGMTLVT
+594 GVGMTVVT
-602 LLTMMLGLALLW
+602 LLTMLLGLALLW

>member
-1 MKNMARGVIL
+1 MIMN
-11 SANQRSKQDMLTA
+11 SNMLTT
-24 PELTVIGIIAVLLA
+24 PELTVIGIIVVTLA

-46 IDIIALIVLLM
+46 IDIIALLVLLM
-57 VALTRLVSPADAL
+57 VALTRLVPADAAL

-84 LVITRGLEQAGVM
+84 LVITRGLEQTGVM

-103 LQTYGRG
+103 LQAYGRG

-137 VLLPAVLQV
+137 VLLPAVLQA
-146 SRDGG
+146 SRDSGV
-151 AAASKLMMPLAFGVT
+151 AASKLMIPLAFGVT

-194 MLDFLP
+194 MLDFMP
-200 VGGMIVAAGLLYMLS
+200 VGGMIVAAGLLYMLLA
-215 FGRRLLPNR
+215 GRRLLPDR
-224 ASLTQSFHQVDL
+224 ASLTQSFHQVNL

-249 RVAPGSRLANQ
+249 RVTPGSRLAHQ
-260 TVQDSDINAELGLT
+260 TVQESDINAELGLT

-281 GETIT
+281 RETIT

-315 GNELIDSEKHAV
+315 GNELIESDKHAV

-344 NAIGKTLSQMKLN
+344 NAIGKTLSELKLN

-392 GQSSDIQN
+392 GTSSDIQN
-400 LSHNSNF
+400 LSQNSNF
-407 ILPAGE
+407 ILPAGK
-413 YSAQAVES
+413 YSAQTIES
-421 RKAPYAV
+421 RKAPYAIL
-428 GITAIVLALAF
+428 ITASALALAI
-439 LNIVALPIAML
+439 LNIIPLPIAML
-450 AGAAAMV
+450 AGAATMA
-457 LTRCLRM
+457 LSGCLSM
-464 EQFYDAVDWRTI
+464 QQFYTAVDWRTI

-485 SLAMAETGLADRVGA
+485 SLAITETGLADRVGA
-500 LLEVGLMNASPLLLF
+500 FLELSLMNASPLLLF
-515 AVIALLTMMVAQVI
+515 AVIALLTMVVVQVI

-547 QMGIDPRAMALAV
+547 QMGIDPRAMAVAV

-576 NILVMG
+576 NILMMG
-582 PGGYKFSDFSKV
+582 PGGYKFSDFFKV
-594 GFGMTLVT
+594 GVGITIVTLVT
-602 LLTMMLGLALLW
+602 MLLGLALLW

>member
-1 MKNMARGVIL
+1 
-11 SANQRSKQDMLTA
+11 MLTSA
-24 PELTVIGIIAVLLA
+24 EITVIGIIAILLG
-38 LIAFTRLR
+38 LIFFTRLR
-46 IDIIALIVLLM
+46 IDIIALLVLLM
-57 VALTRLVSPADAL
+57 VALTRLVAPSDAL

-84 LVITRGLEQAGVM
+84 LVITRALEQTGVM
-97 QWVARQ
+97 QWIARQ

-116 ALVMSAGAAVSLL
+116 ALVMSAGAAVSLF

-146 SRDGG
+146 SRDSGV
-151 AAASKLMMPLAFGVT
+151 AASKLMIPLAFGVT

-178 ILMSELL
+178 ILMSEVL

-194 MLDFLP
+194 MLDFVP
-200 VGGMIVAAGLLYMLS
+200 VGGMIVAAGLLYMLL
-215 FGRRLLPNR
+215 FGRRLLPDR

-236 RDTYELAEQMWQV
+236 HDTYELAEQMWQV
-249 RVAPGSRLANQ
+249 RVTPGSRLANQ
-260 TVQDSDINAELGLT
+260 TVQESDINAELGLT

-281 GETIT
+281 RETIT

-315 GNELIDSEKHAV
+315 GNELIESDKHAV

-400 LSHNSNF
+400 LSNNSNF

-413 YSAQAVES
+413 YSAQAIES

-428 GITAIVLALAF
+428 GITVMVLALAV
-439 LNIVALPIAML
+439 LQIVPTPIAML

-464 EQFYDAVDWRTI
+464 EEFYAAVDWRTI

-485 SLAMAETGLADRVGA
+485 SLALTETGLADRVGA
-500 LLEVGLMNASPLLLF
+500 FLEMSLMNASPLLLF
-515 AVIALLTMMVAQVI
+515 AVIALLTMLVVQVI

-547 QMGIDPRAMALAV
+547 QMGIDPRAMAVAV

-576 NILVMG
+576 NILMMG

-594 GFGMTLVT
+594 GIGMTIVT
-602 LLTMMLGLALLW
+602 LLTMLLGFSLLW

>member
-1 MKNMARGVIL
+1 
-11 SANQRSKQDMLTA
+11 MLTP
-24 PELTVIGIIAVLLA
+24 PELTVIGIIVVLLA

-46 IDIIALIVLLM
+46 VDIIALLVLLM
-57 VALTRLVSPADAL
+57 VALTGLVSATEAL

-84 LVITRGLEQAGVM
+84 LVITRGLERTGVM

-103 LQTYGRG
+103 LEAYGRG
-110 SEAKLI
+110 SESKLI

-146 SRDGG
+146 SRDSGVS
-151 AAASKLMMPLAFGVT
+151 ASRLMIPLAFGVT

-194 MLDFLP
+194 MLDFMP
-200 VGGMIVAAGLLYMLS
+200 VGGMIVAAGLLYMLL
-215 FGRRLLPNR
+215 FGRRLLPDR
-224 ASLTQSFHQVDL
+224 ASLTQSLGRVDHVDL
-236 RDTYELAEQMWQV
+236 HDTYELADRMWLV
-249 RVAPGSRLANQ
+249 RVMPGSRLAGRS
-260 TVQDSDINAELGLT
+260 VQESDINAELGLT

-281 GETIT
+281 RETVA
-286 IPKSNQMIYPADE
+286 IPKSTQMIHPADE

-309 EQLLAW
+309 RQLLGW
-315 GNELIDSEKHAV
+315 GNELIEGGARAAADE
-327 QGVLPI
+327 LPI

-357 RDAGLLAMALWRDG
+357 RDSGLLAVALWRDG
-371 QSFHTDVRKM
+371 QSFHTDVRNM
-381 PLQVGDAILVV
+381 PLQVGDAVLVV

-400 LSHNSNF
+400 LSHNNNY

-413 YSAQAVES
+413 YSAHDIES
-421 RKAPYAV
+421 RKAPFAV
-428 GITAIVLALAF
+428 GITALVLTLSF
-439 LNIVALPIAML
+439 LNIVPLPIAML

-457 LTRCLRM
+457 LARCLPM
-464 EQFYDAVDWRTI
+464 EQFYAAVDWRTI

-485 SLAMAETGLADRVGA
+485 SLAITQSGLANRIGA
-500 LLEVGLMNASPLLLF
+500 LLELSLKNANPLLLF
-515 AVIALLTMMVAQVI
+515 TVVTLLTMLVVQVI

-576 NILVMG
+576 NILMMG
-582 PGGYKFSDFSKV
+582 PGGYKFSDFTRV
-594 GFGMTLVT
+594 GIGMTVVT
-602 LLTMMLGLALLW
+602 LLTMLAGLALLW

>member
-1 MKNMARGVIL
+1 ML
-11 SANQRSKQDMLTA
+11 SA
-24 PELTVIGIIAVLLA
+24 PELTVIGIIIVLLC

-46 IDIIALIVLLM
+46 IDIIALLVLLM
-57 VALTRLVSPADAL
+57 VALTGLVPPSAAL

-84 LVITRGLEQAGVM
+84 LVITRGLERTGVM
-97 QWVARQ
+97 QWVAGQ
-103 LQTYGRG
+103 LQRYGRG
-110 SEAKLI
+110 AEAKLI

-146 SRDGG
+146 SREGG
-151 AAASKLMMPLAFGVT
+151 VSASKLMIPLAFGVT

-194 MLDFLP
+194 MLDFMP
-200 VGGMIVAAGLLYMLS
+200 VGGMIVAAGLLYMLLV
-215 FGRRLLPNR
+215 GRRLLPDR
-224 ASLTQSFHQVDL
+224 ASRTQAFHQVDL
-236 RDTYELAEQMWQV
+236 QDTYELAERMWLV
-249 RVAPGSRLANQ
+249 RVLPGSRLAGRS
-260 TVQDSDINAELGLT
+260 VQESDINAQLGLT

-281 GETIT
+281 RETIA
-286 IPKSNQMIYPADE
+286 IPKSTQMIYAGDE
-299 LLIVGREDRL
+299 ILIVGQEDRL
-309 EQLLAW
+309 RQLLAW
-315 GNELIDSEKHAV
+315 GNALIEGGARDAADE
-327 QGVLPI
+327 LPI

-344 NAIGKTLSQMKLN
+344 NAIGQTLSQLKLN
-357 RDAGLLAMALWRDG
+357 RDAGLLAVALWRDG
-371 QSFHTDVRKM
+371 QSYHTDVRNM
-381 PLQVGDAILVV
+381 PLQVGDAVLVV
-392 GQSSDIQN
+392 GASSDIQD
-400 LSHNSNF
+400 LSRSSANF

-413 YSAQAVES
+413 YSAHDIEP

-439 LNIVALPIAML
+439 LQLVPLPIAML
-450 AGAAAMV
+450 AGAAAMA

-464 EQFYDAVDWRTI
+464 EQFYAAVDWRTI

-485 SLAMAETGLADRVGA
+485 GLAITESGLANRVGA
-500 LLEVGLMNASPLLLF
+500 LLESSLMHASPLLLY
-515 AVIALLTMMVAQVI
+515 AVVTLLTMLVAQVI

-547 QMGIDPRAMALAV
+547 QMGMDPRAMALAV

-576 NILVMG
+576 NILMMG
-582 PGGYKFSDFSKV
+582 PGGYRFSDFPRV
-594 GFGMTLVT
+594 GLGMTLAT
-602 LLTMMLGLALLW
+602 LATMLLGLALLW

>member
-1 MKNMARGVIL
+1 
-11 SANQRSKQDMLTA
+11 MLTSA
-24 PELTVIGIIAVLLA
+24 EITVIGIIAILLG
-38 LIAFTRLR
+38 LIFFTRLR
-46 IDIIALIVLLM
+46 IDIIALLVLLM
-57 VALTRLVSPADAL
+57 VALTRLVAPSDAL

-84 LVITRGLEQAGVM
+84 LVITRALEQTGVM
-97 QWVARQ
+97 QWIARQ

-116 ALVMSAGAAVSLL
+116 ALVMSAGAAVSLF

-146 SRDGG
+146 SRDSGV
-151 AAASKLMMPLAFGVT
+151 AASKLMIPLAFGVT

-178 ILMSELL
+178 ILMSEVL

-194 MLDFLP
+194 MLDFVP
-200 VGGMIVAAGLLYMLS
+200 VGGMIVAAGLLYMLL
-215 FGRRLLPNR
+215 FGRRLLPDR

-236 RDTYELAEQMWQV
+236 HDTYELAEQMWQV
-249 RVAPGSRLANQ
+249 RVTPGSRLANQ
-260 TVQDSDINAELGLT
+260 TVQESDINAELGLT

-281 GETIT
+281 RETIT

-315 GNELIDSEKHAV
+315 GNELIESDKHAV

-400 LSHNSNF
+400 LSNNSNF

-413 YSAQAVES
+413 YSAQ
-421 RKAPYAV
+421 
-428 GITAIVLALAF
+428 
-439 LNIVALPIAML
+439 
-450 AGAAAMV
+450 
-457 LTRCLRM
+457 
-464 EQFYDAVDWRTI
+464 D
-476 FLVAGMLPL
+476 
-485 SLAMAETGLADRVGA
+485 
-500 LLEVGLMNASPLLLF
+500 
-515 AVIALLTMMVAQVI
+515 
-529 GGQVT
+529 
-534 PLLVG
+534 
-539 PIAIKAAL
+539 
-547 QMGIDPRAMALAV
+547 
-560 AMACSLA
+560 
-567 FITPISHPV
+567 H
-576 NILVMG
+576 
-582 PGGYKFSDFSKV
+582 
-594 GFGMTLVT
+594 
-602 LLTMMLGLALLW
+602 
-614 GV
+614 

>member
-1 MKNMARGVIL
+1 MRYTFV
-11 SANQRSKQDMLTA
+11 MLTNS
-24 PELTVIGIIAVLLA
+24 ELTVIGIIVVTLG

-46 IDIIALIVLLM
+46 IDLIALLVLLM
-57 VALTRLVSPADAL
+57 VALAQLVPANAAL
-70 SGFSSSVVITIIGL
+70 SGFSSTVVITIIGL
-84 LVITRGLEQAGVM
+84 LVITSGLEQTGVM

-103 LQTYGRG
+103 LGAYGRG

-116 ALVMSAGAAVSLL
+116 ALVMLAGAAVSLL

-146 SRDGG
+146 SRESGV
-151 AAASKLMMPLAFGVT
+151 AASKLMIPLAFGVT

-185 IAQGIAGLG
+185 ITQGIAGLG
-194 MLDFLP
+194 MLDFMP
-200 VGGMIVAAGLLYMLS
+200 VGGMIVAAGLLYMLLL
-215 FGRRLLPNR
+215 GRRLLPDR
-224 ASLTQSFHQVDL
+224 TALTQSFHQVNL
-236 RDTYELAEQMWQV
+236 HDTYELAEQMWQI
-249 RVAPGSRLANQ
+249 RVTSDSRLANQ
-260 TVQDSDINAELGLT
+260 TVQESDINAELGLT

-281 GETIT
+281 RETIT
-286 IPKSNQMIYPADE
+286 IPKSHQMIFPADE
-299 LLIVGREDRL
+299 LLIVGHEDRL

-315 GNELIDSEKHAV
+315 GNELIESDKHAV
-327 QGVLPI
+327 KGVLPI
-333 EPIEIMIAPRS
+333 EPIEITIAPRS
-344 NAIGKTLSQMKLN
+344 NAIGKTLSDMKLN

-371 QSFHTDVRKM
+371 RSFHTDVRKM

-400 LSHNSNF
+400 LANNSNF

-413 YSAQAVES
+413 YSAQTIES
-421 RKAPYAV
+421 QKAPYAV

-439 LNIVALPIAML
+439 FNILPTPIAML
-450 AGAAAMV
+450 AGAAAMA

-464 EQFYDAVDWRTI
+464 EQFYAAVDWRTI

-485 SLAMAETGLADRVGA
+485 SLAITETGLADRVGGA
-500 LLEVGLMNASPLLLF
+500 LESSLMSANSLLLF
-515 AVIALLTMMVAQVI
+515 AIIALLTMAVVQVI

-547 QMGIDPRAMALAV
+547 QMGIDPRAMAMAV

-576 NILVMG
+576 NILMMG
-582 PGGYKFSDFSKV
+582 PGGYKFSDFSRV
-594 GFGMTLVT
+594 GIGMTVVA
-602 LLTMMLGLALLW
+602 LLAMLLGLALLW

>member
-1 MKNMARGVIL
+1 
-11 SANQRSKQDMLTA
+11 MLTP
-24 PELTVIGIIAVLLA
+24 PEVTVIGIIAVTLA

-46 IDIIALIVLLM
+46 IDLIALLVLLM
-57 VALTRLVSPADAL
+57 VALTELVPAADAL
-70 SGFSSSVVITIIGL
+70 SGFSSSVVLTIIGL
-84 LVITRGLEQAGVM
+84 LVVTRGLEQTGVM

-146 SRDGG
+146 ARDCGV
-151 AAASKLMMPLAFGVT
+151 AASKLMIPLAFGVT

-185 IAQGIAGLG
+185 ITQGISGLG
-194 MLDFLP
+194 ILDFMP
-200 VGGMIVAAGLLYMLS
+200 VGGMIVAAGLLYMLL
-215 FGRRLLPNR
+215 FGRRLLPDG
-224 ASLTQSFHQVDL
+224 ASLAQSSHQVDL
-236 RDTYELAEQMWQV
+236 RDTYDLAGRMWQV
-249 RVAPGSRLANQ
+249 RVAPDSRLANQ
-260 TVQDSDINAELGLT
+260 TVQESDINAELGLT

-281 GETIT
+281 NETIA

-299 LLIVGREDRL
+299 LLIVGQEDRL
-309 EQLLAW
+309 QQLLDW
-315 GNELIDSEKHAV
+315 GNELIESGQHAV
-327 QGVLPI
+327 RGELPI

-344 NAIGKTLSQMKLN
+344 NAIGKTLSDMKLN

-371 QSFHTDVRKM
+371 QSFHTDVRKI

-400 LSHNSNF
+400 LSRNSNF

-413 YSAQAVES
+413 YSAQTTDS

-428 GITAIVLALAF
+428 GITAIVLALSF
-439 LNIVALPIAML
+439 LNILPLPIAML
-450 AGAAAMV
+450 AGAAAMA
-457 LTRCLRM
+457 LTRCLTM
-464 EQFYDAVDWRTI
+464 EQFYTAVDWRTI

-485 SLAMAETGLADRVGA
+485 SLAITETGLADRVGL
-500 LLEVGLMNASPLLLF
+500 LLEAGLVNASPLLLF
-515 AVIALLTMMVAQVI
+515 AVIALLTMLVVQII

-547 QMGIDPRAMALAV
+547 QMGIDPRAMAVAV

-576 NILVMG
+576 NILMMG
-582 PGGYKFSDFSKV
+582 PGGYKFSDFFKV
-594 GFGMTLVT
+594 GVGMTAVA
-602 LLTMMLGLALLW
+602 LLTMMLGLALVW

>member
-1 MKNMARGVIL
+1 
-11 SANQRSKQDMLTA
+11 MLTSA
-24 PELTVIGIIAVLLA
+24 ETTVIGIIAILLG
-38 LIAFTRLR
+38 LIFFTRLR
-46 IDIIALIVLLM
+46 IDIIALLVLLM
-57 VALTRLVSPADAL
+57 VALARLVPADAAL

-84 LVITRGLEQAGVM
+84 LVITSGLEQTGVM
-97 QWVARQ
+97 QWAARQ

-116 ALVMSAGAAVSLL
+116 ALVMAAGAAVSLL
-129 MNNVAAGA
+129 MNNVAAAA

-146 SRDGG
+146 SRDSGV
-151 AAASKLMMPLAFGVT
+151 AASKLMIPLAFGVT

-185 IAQGIAGLG
+185 TAQGIAGLG
-194 MLDFLP
+194 MLDFMP
-200 VGGMIVAAGLLYMLS
+200 VGGMIVAAGLLYMLLI
-215 FGRRLLPNR
+215 GRRLLPDR
-224 ASLTQSFHQVDL
+224 ASLTQAFNQVDL
-236 RDTYELAEQMWQV
+236 RDTYDLAERMWLV
-249 RVAPGSRLANQ
+249 RVLPGSRLAHQ
-260 TVQDSDINAELGLT
+260 TVGESDINAELGLT

-281 GETIT
+281 RETIT
-286 IPKSNQMIYPADE
+286 IPKSKQMIYPADK

-309 EQLLAW
+309 QQLLAW
-315 GNELIDSEKHAV
+315 GNELIEGGAKAV
-327 QGVLPI
+327 AGELPI
-333 EPIEIMIAPRS
+333 EPIEITIAPRS
-344 NAIGKTLSQMKLN
+344 DAIGKTLSQMKLN

-392 GQSSDIQN
+392 GQTADIEN
-400 LSHNSNF
+400 LSQNSNY

-413 YSAQAVES
+413 YSAQAIDS

-428 GITAIVLALAF
+428 GITAIVLTLSF
-439 LNIVALPIAML
+439 LNLLPIAIAML

-464 EQFYDAVDWRTI
+464 QQFYAAVDWRTV

-485 SLAMAETGLADRVGA
+485 SLAITESGLADRVGA
-500 LLEVGLMNASPLLLF
+500 FLELSLMNASPLLLF
-515 AVIALLTMMVAQVI
+515 AVIALLTMLVVQVI

-547 QMGIDPRAMALAV
+547 QMGIDPRALALAV

-576 NILVMG
+576 NILMMG

-594 GFGMTLVT
+594 GVGMTVVT
-602 LLTMMLGLALLW
+602 LLTMLLGLALLW

>member
-1 MKNMARGVIL
+1 MFT
-11 SANQRSKQDMLTA
+11 S

-46 IDIIALIVLLM
+46 IDIIALLVLLM
-57 VALTRLVSPADAL
+57 VALTRLVAPSDAL

-84 LVITRGLEQAGVM
+84 LVITRALEQTGVM
-97 QWVARQ
+97 QWIARQ

-116 ALVMSAGAAVSLL
+116 ALVMSAGAAVSLF

-146 SRDGG
+146 SRDSGV
-151 AAASKLMMPLAFGVT
+151 AASKLMIPLAFGVT

-178 ILMSELL
+178 ILMSEVL

-194 MLDFLP
+194 MLDFVP
-200 VGGMIVAAGLLYMLS
+200 VGGMIVAAGLLYMLL
-215 FGRRLLPNR
+215 FGRRLLPDR

-236 RDTYELAEQMWQV
+236 HDTYELAEQMWQV
-249 RVAPGSRLANQ
+249 RVTPGSRLANQ
-260 TVQDSDINAELGLT
+260 TVQESDINAELGLT

-281 GETIT
+281 RETIT

-315 GNELIDSEKHAV
+315 GNELIESDKHAV

-400 LSHNSNF
+400 LSNNGNF

-413 YSAQAVES
+413 YSAQTIES
-421 RKAPYAV
+421 HKAPYAV
-428 GITAIVLALAF
+428 GITVMVLALAV
-439 LNIVALPIAML
+439 LQIVPTPIAML

-464 EQFYDAVDWRTI
+464 EEFYAAVDWRTI

-485 SLAMAETGLADRVGA
+485 SLALTETGLADRVGA
-500 LLEVGLMNASPLLLF
+500 FLEMSLMNASPLLLF
-515 AVIALLTMMVAQVI
+515 AVIALLTMLVVQVI

-547 QMGIDPRAMALAV
+547 QMGIDPRAMAVAV

-576 NILVMG
+576 NILMMG

-594 GFGMTLVT
+594 GIGMTIVT
-602 LLTMMLGLALLW
+602 LLTMLLGFSLLW

>member
-1 MKNMARGVIL
+1 
-11 SANQRSKQDMLTA
+11 MLTSS
-24 PELTVIGIIAVLLA
+24 EVTVIGIIAILLG
-38 LIAFTRLR
+38 LIFFTRLR
-46 IDIIALIVLLM
+46 IDIIALLVLLM
-57 VALTRLVSPADAL
+57 VALARLVPASDAL

-84 LVITRGLEQAGVM
+84 LVITRGLERTGVVH
-97 QWVARQ
+97 WAARQ
-103 LQTYGRG
+103 LQAYGRG

-116 ALVMSAGAAVSLL
+116 ALVMSAGAAVSLI

-146 SRDGG
+146 SRDSGV
-151 AAASKLMMPLAFGVT
+151 AASKLMIPLAFGVT

-185 IAQGIAGLG
+185 ITQGIAGLG
-194 MLDFLP
+194 MLDFVP
-200 VGGMIVAAGLLYMLS
+200 VGGMIVAAGLLYMLL
-215 FGRRLLPNR
+215 FGRRLLPDR
-224 ASLTQSFHQVDL
+224 SSLTQSFHQVDL
-236 RDTYELAEQMWQV
+236 HDTYELAEQMWQV
-249 RVAPGSRLANQ
+249 RVTPGSRLANQ
-260 TVQDSDINAELGLT
+260 TVQESDINAELGLT

-281 GETIT
+281 RETIT
-286 IPKSNQMIYPADE
+286 IPKSNQMIYAADE

-315 GNELIDSEKHAV
+315 GNELIENDKHAV
-327 QGVLPI
+327 QGELPI

-400 LSHNSNF
+400 LSNNSNF

-413 YSAQAVES
+413 YSAQTIES
-421 RKAPYAV
+421 PKAPYAV
-428 GITAIVLALAF
+428 GITVVVLALAF
-439 LNIVALPIAML
+439 LHIVPTPIAML

-464 EQFYDAVDWRTI
+464 EQFYAAVDWRTI

-485 SLAMAETGLADRVGA
+485 SLAITETGLAERIGA
-500 LLEVGLMNASPLLLF
+500 FLELSLMNASPLLLF
-515 AVIALLTMMVAQVI
+515 AVIALLTMLVVQVI

-547 QMGIDPRAMALAV
+547 QMGIDPRAMAVAV

-576 NILVMG
+576 NILMMG

-594 GFGMTLVT
+594 GLGMTVVT
-602 LLTMMLGLALLW
+602 LLTMMLGFSLLW

>member
-1 MKNMARGVIL
+1 
-11 SANQRSKQDMLTA
+11 MLTS
-24 PELTVIGIIAVLLA
+24 PELTVIGIIGVTLA

-46 IDIIALIVLLM
+46 IDLIAMLVLLM
-57 VALTRLVSPADAL
+57 VALTQLVPVSAAL

-84 LVITRGLEQAGVM
+84 LVITRGLEQTGVM

-103 LQTYGRG
+103 LQAYGRG
-110 SEAKLI
+110 SEPKLI

-129 MNNVAAGA
+129 MNNVAAAA

-146 SRDGG
+146 SRDEGVS
-151 AAASKLMMPLAFGVT
+151 ASKLMIPLAFGVT

-194 MLDFLP
+194 MLDFMP
-200 VGGMIVAAGLLYMLS
+200 VGGIIVAAGLLYMLL
-215 FGRRLLPNR
+215 FGRRILPER
-224 ASLTQSFHQVDL
+224 ASLSQSYRQLDL
-236 RDTYELAEQMWQV
+236 RDTYELAEQMWHV
-249 RVAPGSRLANQ
+249 RVLPGSRLAHQ
-260 TVQDSDINAELGLT
+260 TVQESDINAELGLT

-281 GETIT
+281 RETIP
-286 IPKSNQMIYPADE
+286 IPKSNQVIYPADE
-299 LLIVGREDRL
+299 LLIVGRRERL
-309 EQLLAW
+309 QQLLAW
-315 GNELIDSEKHAV
+315 GIELVEGGARAAADE
-327 QGVLPI
+327 LPI

-344 NAIGKTLSQMKLN
+344 NAIGKTLSDMKLN
-357 RDAGLLAMALWRDG
+357 RDAGLLAMAIWRDG

-400 LSHNSNF
+400 LARNSNF

-413 YSAQAVES
+413 YSAETIES
-421 RKAPYAV
+421 RKAPYAIL
-428 GITAIVLALAF
+428 ITASALALAI
-439 LNIVALPIAML
+439 LNIIPLPIAML
-450 AGAAAMV
+450 AGAAGMV

-464 EQFYDAVDWRTI
+464 EQFYAAVDWRTV

-500 LLEVGLMNASPLLLF
+500 FLELSLMNASSLLLI
-515 AVIALLTMMVAQVI
+515 AAIALLTMLVAQVI

-539 PIAIKAAL
+539 PIAINAAL

-567 FITPISHPV
+567 FITPMSHPV
-576 NILVMG
+576 NILMMG
-582 PGGYKFSDFSKV
+582 PGSYKFSDFPKV
-594 GFGMTLVT
+594 GLGMTVVT
-602 LLTMMLGLALLW
+602 LLAMLLGLKLIW